1 MDWNAEYKKKGR
13 VWGDAPSEL
22 ARETIKY
29 LKGHSTGSRDTT
41 LVDIGCGYGRDS
53 FYLSDQLDVH
63 VVGIDT
69 AANGLALISK
79 HEGEPKV
86 SFICCDFMETAETQL
101 FDILFASNLYHI
113 LRPSDRLALR
123 NKASRLLRPG
133 GYLFLNALS
142 VNDKEEYG
150 KGDIVDGENHSFVKG
165 KYSHF
170 FTEEELKQD
179 FGSFLLQQ
187 LYELE
192 YEEYRNEGRNHH
204 HVSWI
209 VVLRK
214 AG

>member
-1 MDWNAEYKKKGR
+1 MDWNAEYEKKGR

-22 ARETIKY
+22 ARETVKY
-29 LKGHSTGSRDTT
+29 LAGHSTGSQDAV

-53 FYLSDQLDVH
+53 FYLSHQLNVH
-63 VVGIDT
+63 VVGIER
-69 AANGLALISK
+69 AASGLALTSK
-79 HEGEPKV
+79 RLRDHRV
-86 SFICCDFMETAETQL
+86 SFICCDFMEMAETRT
-101 FDILFASNLYHI
+101 FDMLFASNLYHT

-123 NKASRLLRPG
+123 NKATRLLRPG

-142 VNDKEEYG
+142 VNDKEDYG
-150 KGDIVDGENHSFVKG
+150 KGDIVEGENHSFVKG

-170 FTEEELKQD
+170 CTGEELKHD
-179 FGSFLLQQ
+179 FGGFLVQE

-209 VVLRK
+209 IVLRQ